1 MNIMPFKSRDQ
12 FFYLL
17 YNQPKIWKEWI
28 TTYGVPKKFN
38 LGNKKSWNKRINEIK
53 SAESEESSIDAKTYD
68 SISDIQN
75 EIVELKY
82 ELGSMEDAPTK
93 AVVSGAIAALEGVI
107 YGLKKMGT
115 NATIEQVS
123 EILLPSAVRNVTIL
137 EDSEIFN
144 HTYYYNTGKAYGY
157 SNALDH
163 INPFPVLW
171 QQDLSAEDEE
181 EGTLTKKEVKTN
193 IWYPLIVGFTVG
205 TLSTIIGNL
214 HSLMWLKSKGHI

>member
-17 YNQPKIWKEWI
+17 YNQPKVWKEWI

-53 SAESEESSIDAKTYD
+53 SAESEESS
-68 SISDIQN
+68 SDISNIQS
-75 EIVELKY
+75 EIMELKY
-82 ELGSMEDAPTK
+82 ELGSIKDAPTK
-93 AVVSGAIAALEGVI
+93 AVVSGAIVALEGVI
-107 YGLKKMGT
+107 YGLEKMGA

-123 EILLPSAVRNVTIL
+123 EILLPSAVKNVTIL

-144 HTYYYNTGKAYGY
+144 HTYYYNAGKAYGY

>member
-1 MNIMPFKSRDQ
+1 MPFKSRDQ

-17 YNQPKIWKEWI
+17 YNQPKVWKEWI
-28 TTYGVPKKFN
+28 TNYGVPKKFN
-38 LGNKKSWNKRINEIK
+38 LGNKKSWKKRINEIK
-53 SAESEESSIDAKTYD
+53 SAESEESS
-68 SISDIQN
+68 SDISNIQS
-75 EIVELKY
+75 EIIELKY
-82 ELGSMEDAPTK
+82 ELGSIEDAPTK
-93 AVVSGAIAALEGVI
+93 AIVSGAIAALEGVI
-107 YGLKKMGT
+107 YGLEKMGAT
-115 NATIEQVS
+115 STIEEVS
-123 EILLPSAVRNVTIL
+123 ESLLPSAVKNVTIL

-144 HTYYYNTGKAYGY
+144 HSYYYNAGKAYGY

-163 INPFPVLW
+163 INPFPILW
-171 QQDLSAEDEE
+171 QHDLSAEDEE

>member
-17 YNQPKIWKEWI
+17 YNQPKVWKEWI
-28 TTYGVPKKFN
+28 TTYGVPKKFK
-38 LGNKKSWNKRINEIK
+38 LGGIKSWQKKINEIK
-53 SAESEESSIDAKTYD
+53 SAESEESLSD
-68 SISDIQN
+68 ISNIQN

-82 ELGSMEDAPTK
+82 ELKSIEDAPTK

-107 YGLKKMGT
+107 YGLKRRGPDE
-115 NATIEQVS
+115 TIEEIS
-123 EILLPSAVRNVTIL
+123 EILLPSAIRNITIL
-137 EDSEIFN
+137 EESEIFN
-144 HTYYYNTGKAYGY
+144 HTYYYNAGKAYGY

-163 INPFPVLW
+163 INPFPILW
-171 QQDLSAEDEE
+171 QQDLSAEGEE
-181 EGTLTKKEVKTN
+181 DGTLSKKEVKTN

-214 HSLMWLKSKGHI
+214 HSVMWLKSKGHI

>member
-1 MNIMPFKSRDQ
+1 MPFKSRDQ

-17 YNQPKIWKEWI
+17 YNQPKVWKEWI

-53 SAESEESSIDAKTYD
+53 SAESEESL
-68 SISDIQN
+68 SDISNIQS
-75 EIVELKY
+75 EIMELKY
-82 ELGSMEDAPTK
+82 ELDSIKDAPTK

-107 YGLKKMGT
+107 YGLEKMGA
-115 NATIEQVS
+115 NSTIEEVS
-123 EILLPSAVRNVTIL
+123 ESLLPSAVRNVTIL
-137 EDSEIFN
+137 EESEIFN
-144 HTYYYNTGKAYGY
+144 HSYYYNAGKAYGY

-163 INPFPVLW
+163 INPFDVLW
-171 QQDLSAEDEE
+171 QYDLSAEDEE
-181 EGTLTKKEVKTN
+181 DGTLSKKEVKTN
-193 IWYPLIVGFTVG
+193 IWYPLFVGFTVG